1 MSQSSSVAK
10 ASTGSVPVGAPG
22 PAGPGSDPPH
32 AHPRMEIGISPTW
45 AKTTS
50 QDISGQCPACQQ
62 VNAQQERWTHSGV
75 RNRGELPGDHWEIGF
90 TEVWSNRSFLLSS
103 MALTSASML
112 ASSLATQL
120 TSAVTMAEA
129 GGAACGTL
137 LAGLSSQ
144 GAMLVSQASLAPV
157 ASTVGS
163 FLSGFS
169 AVTSAAAPIGGATM
183 ISKAVLAPVASAVGP
198 LLGALNVGSVAA
210 APIGVKAAAVVTGG
224 AQSPVTDSVRP
235 QDGPR
240 EQGVLPLDPPPC
252 SSSPL
257 QP

>member
-1 MSQSSSVAK
+1 
-10 ASTGSVPVGAPG
+10 
-22 PAGPGSDPPH
+22 
-32 AHPRMEIGISPTW
+32 MER
-45 AKTTS
+45 
-50 QDISGQCPACQQ
+50 
-62 VNAQQERWTHSGV
+62 VNK
-75 RNRGELPGDHWEIGF
+75 
-90 TEVWSNRSFLLSS
+90 VWSNRSFLLGS

-210 APIGVKAAAVVTGG
+210 APIGVKAAAVMTGG
-224 AQSPVTDSVRP
+224 EPSYRLCEASGWAQGAGSPSPGSTPMQLLSPTVLTVGAVPVVLGAIGFTGTGIAASSLAAKMMSIAAIANGGGVSAGSLVATLQSV
-235 QDGPR
+235 GAA
-240 EQGVLPLDPPPC
+240 GLSL
-252 SSSPL
+252 SSKMALGSAGSAIMARIVGL
-257 QP
+257 

>member
-1 MSQSSSVAK
+1 
-10 ASTGSVPVGAPG
+10 
-22 PAGPGSDPPH
+22 
-32 AHPRMEIGISPTW
+32 MER
-45 AKTTS
+45 
-50 QDISGQCPACQQ
+50 
-62 VNAQQERWTHSGV
+62 VNK
-75 RNRGELPGDHWEIGF
+75 
-90 TEVWSNRSFLLSS
+90 VWSNRSFLLGS

-169 AVTSAAAPIGGATM
+169 AVTSAAAPIGGA
-183 ISKAVLAPVASAVGP
+183 VLAPVASAVGP

-224 AQSPVTDSVRP
+224 VLTVGAVPVVLGAIGFTGTGIAASSLAAKMMSIAAIANGGGVSAGSLVATLQSVGRCSAGLAGEGTEEHRSHQGPSPDLTRGPRP
-235 QDGPR
+235 QSCLTLLFSLGF
-240 EQGVLPLDPPPC
+240 L
-252 SSSPL
+252 
-257 QP
+257 